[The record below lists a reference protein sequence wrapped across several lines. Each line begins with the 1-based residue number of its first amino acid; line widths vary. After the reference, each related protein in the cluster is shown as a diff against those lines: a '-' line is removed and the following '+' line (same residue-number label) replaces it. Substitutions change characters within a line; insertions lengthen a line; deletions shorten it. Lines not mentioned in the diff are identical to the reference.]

1 MRCRAAGML
10 LAAAALANAPS
21 AVASR
26 AEIISELQCQAVRCR
41 ALPPSVTRRTTP
53 VTLAFELGRDGSV
66 QSVPLIMR
74 NPAVLE
80 YGKFFIISASNAIRA
95 CQPYRLPI
103 EDYDWKEV
111 KITFRPSES

>member
-1 MRCRAAGML
+1 M
-10 LAAAALANAPS
+10 
-21 AVASR
+21 
-26 AEIISELQCQAVRCR
+26 
-41 ALPPSVTRRTTP
+41 
-53 VTLAFELGRDGSV
+53 TLAFELGRDGSV

-103 EDYDWKEV
+103 EDYERWKEV
-111 KITFRPSES
+111 KITFRPPES